1 MFAKNIFYYTKE
13 GEKNLHPYKNL
24 HQISVSHPYFLNKT
38 HSWVVSIHHCFN
50 SVQLG
55 QTKWPNCMLPSATRV
70 ISQVL
75 QQEKCLRYPPDC
87 GAVSLNL
94 QIVWAL
100 PPSINRMIANAWYL
114 GKIVAKQSSI
124 YFNDF
129 YDLFLTLNTNIMLRT
144 HSKQHRSQVS
154 HICDI
159 RPSKLCS

>member
-1 MFAKNIFYYTKE
+1 MVFAKNIFYYTKE

-50 SVQLG
+50 KQNDPTACCHQLHVWYHRFYS
-55 QTKWPNCMLPSATRV
+55 KRNVSA
-70 ISQVL
+70 IHQIA
-75 QQEKCLRYPPDC
+75 

-159 RPSKLCS
+159 RLSKLCS